1 MSPNEFINS
10 PTLTINKADKGSII
24 VVQDRSDYINGAMKH
39 LNDPNIY
46 QLLNENT
53 TQTLKPNHPKNHIQK

>member
-53 TQTLKPNHPKNHIQK
+53 THKL